1 MTIPSNPKDFCS
13 AMRTRLTGPV
23 LLAVLLAAGCGSQG
37 KLERLRRQSLSAQ
50 MVIADEKELPE
61 IAMGGEPRR
70 DTMVVEDPD
79 GNEVL
84 IMRAVKDENGEMV
97 ATDVIQAARVTARF
111 RNVAERS
118 GKVDLNFRIIV
129 PEAMQDRDW
138 QLRFYPDLFVA
149 EDSLRLDPILIT
161 GEGYRK
167 AQLKG
172 YEHYRRFLDS
182 IAADSTH
189 FVDRFQLEM
198 FLRRNLP
205 DIYRYKTDSTA
216 VSDDEFRSHY
226 GITEQQA
233 LVHYTNQLVVR
244 RNRRKV
250 SRKDEMFRKYVKAPI
265 ITEGLRLDTVIISP
279 DGDILYDYVQ
289 SIHVRPSLRKATV
302 LLSGDIFEEDRRIYR
317 VPRTEPLTFYI
328 SSISG
333 LSDNAVRYKTM
344 VTERRVQANTACY
357 IDFEQGRAEIRKE
370 TGHNRE
376 EMARIEGNLRS
387 LLQHRDFDLDSIVVT
402 ASCSPEGSY
411 EHNRKLSMR
420 RSESVSDYFEGFLKH
435 WRDSVRR
442 NSFHIGLDETWK
454 EEAPTEIRL
463 LSRNNPENWTML
475 DALVREDGI
484 LSGKEKEEY
493 AQMASVREPD
503 LREQRLQKLPSYRHI
518 RESLYPRLRTVRFDF
533 HLHRKGLQK
542 DTVHTTVVDTAYMQ
556 GLQAIRD
563 REYERAVTLLR
574 PYKDYNTAV
583 AFCALDYNASALEV
597 LEPMERT
604 DKVLYLLAILYSRR
618 GEDRRAVE
626 SYLKACRLNPSF
638 VHRGNL
644 DPEIAGLIRRYGLDR
659 EPEENDNN
667 LTFKP

>member
-1 MTIPSNPKDFCS
+1 
-13 AMRTRLTGPV
+13 MRTRLTGAV
-23 LLAVLLAAGCGSQG
+23 LLAVLLVAGCGSQG
-37 KLERLRRQSLSAQ
+37 KLERLRRQSLAAQ

-79 GNEVL
+79 GNDVL

-149 EDSLRLDPILIT
+149 DDSLRLDPILIT

-172 YEHYRRFLDS
+172 YEQYRRFLDS

-233 LVHYTNQLVVR
+233 LAHYTNQLVVR

-250 SRKDEMFRKYVKAPI
+250 GRKDEMFHRYVKAPI
-265 ITEGLRLDTVIISP
+265 VTEGLRLDTVIVSP

-317 VPRTEPLTFYI
+317 VPRTDPLTFYI

-333 LSDNAVRYKTM
+333 LSDDAIRYKT
-344 VTERRVQANTACY
+344 VITERRVQANTACY

-411 EHNRKLSMR
+411 EHNRRLSMR
-420 RSESVSDYFEGFLKH
+420 RSESVSNYFEGFLKH

-442 NSFHIGLDETWK
+442 SGFHIGLDETYQ
-454 EEAPTEIRL
+454 EEAPAEIRL
-463 LSRNNPENWTML
+463 LSRNNPENWSML
-475 DALVREDGI
+475 DALVREDGA

-493 AQMASVREPD
+493 AQTASVREPD
-503 LREQRLQKLPSYRHI
+503 LREQRLQRLPSYRHI

-542 DTVHTTVVDTAYMQ
+542 DTIHTTVVDTAYMR

-563 REYERAVTLLR
+563 REYEQAVTLLR

-618 GEDRRAVE
+618 GDDRRAVE

-644 DPEIAGLIRRYGLDR
+644 DPEISGLIRRYGLDV

>member
-1 MTIPSNPKDFCS
+1 
-13 AMRTRLTGPV
+13 MRTRLTG
-23 LLAVLLAAGCGSQG
+23 AVLLAALLLAGCGPQG
-37 KLERLRRQSLSAQ
+37 KLERLRRQSLAAQ

-79 GNEVL
+79 GNQVL

-97 ATDVIQAARVTARF
+97 ATDVIQAAKITARF

-167 AQLKG
+167 AQKG

-216 VSDDEFRSHY
+216 VSDAEFRSHF

-233 LVHYTNQLVVR
+233 LAHYTNQLVVR

-250 SRKDEMFRKYVKAPI
+250 GRKDEMFRKFVKAPI
-265 ITEGLRLDTVIISP
+265 VTEGLRLDTVIVSP

-333 LSDNAVRYKTM
+333 LSDDAIRYKTV

-411 EHNRKLSMR
+411 EHNRRLSMR

-442 NSFHIGLDETWK
+442 NSFHIGLDDTYR
-454 EEAPTEIRL
+454 EEAPAEIRM

-484 LSGKEKEEY
+484 LSRKEKEEY
-493 AQMASVREPD
+493 AQTASVLEPD
-503 LREQRLQKLPSYRHI
+503 LREQRLQRLPSYRHI

-542 DTVHTTVVDTAYMQ
+542 DTIHTTVVDTAYMR

-563 REYERAVTLLR
+563 REYEQAVTLLR

-618 GEDRRAVE
+618 GDDRRAVE
-626 SYLKACRLNPSF
+626 SYLRACRLNPSF

>member
-1 MTIPSNPKDFCS
+1 
-13 AMRTRLTGPV
+13 MRTRLTGAV
-23 LLAVLLAAGCGSQG
+23 LLAVLLVAGCGSQG
-37 KLERLRRQSLSAQ
+37 KLERLRRQSLAAK

-79 GNEVL
+79 GNQVL

-97 ATDVIQAARVTARF
+97 ATDVIQAAKVTARF

-205 DIYRYKTDSTA
+205 DIYRYKTDSTT

-233 LVHYTNQLVVR
+233 LTHYTNQLVVR

-250 SRKDEMFRKYVKAPI
+250 GRKDEMFRRYVKAPI
-265 ITEGLRLDTVIISP
+265 VTEGLRLDTVIVSP

-317 VPRTEPLTFYI
+317 VPRTDPLTFYI

-333 LSDNAVRYKTM
+333 LSDDAIRYKT
-344 VTERRVQANTACY
+344 VIVERRVQANTACY

-411 EHNRKLSMR
+411 EHNRRLSMR

-435 WRDSVRR
+435 LRDSVRR
-442 NSFHIGLDETWK
+442 SGFHIGLDETYQ
-454 EEAPTEIRL
+454 EEVPAEIRF

-475 DALVREDGI
+475 DALVREDGA
-484 LSGKEKEEY
+484 LSGKEKEDY
-493 AQMASVREPD
+493 AQTASIREPD
-503 LREQRLQKLPSYRHI
+503 LREQRLQRLASYRHI

-542 DTVHTTVVDTAYMQ
+542 DTVHTTVVDTAYMR

-563 REYERAVTLLR
+563 REYEQAVTLLR

-618 GEDRRAVE
+618 GDDRRAVE
-626 SYLKACRLNPSF
+626 SYMKACRLNPSF

-644 DPEIAGLIRRYGLDR
+644 DPEISGLIRRYGLDR
-659 EPEENDNN
+659 EPDENDNN

>member
-1 MTIPSNPKDFCS
+1 MKH
-13 AMRTRLTGPV
+13 MRLTGAV
-23 LLAVLLAAGCGSQG
+23 LLAVLLTGCGPQG
-37 KLERLRRQSLSAQ
+37 KLERLRRQSLAAQ

-97 ATDVIQAARVTARF
+97 ATDVIQAARITARF

-118 GKVDLNFRIIV
+118 GRVDLNFRIII
-129 PEAMQDRDW
+129 PEAMQDRNW
-138 QLRFYPDLFVA
+138 QLRFYPDLFVL

-205 DIYRYKTDSTA
+205 DIYRFKTDSTT
-216 VSDDEFRSHY
+216 VSDEEFRSHY
-226 GITEQQA
+226 GITERQA
-233 LVHYTNQLVVR
+233 LMHYTNQLVVR
-244 RNRRKV
+244 RNRWKVNRKE
-250 SRKDEMFRKYVKAPI
+250 DMFQRYVKVPI
-265 ITEGLRLDTVIISP
+265 VTEGLRLDTVIVSP

-289 SIHVRPSLRKATV
+289 SIHVKPTLRKATV

-333 LSDNAVRYKTM
+333 LTDEAVRYKTI

-357 IDFEQGRAEIRKE
+357 IDFEQGRAEIRRE
-370 TGHNRE
+370 TGNNRE

-402 ASCSPEGSY
+402 ASCSPEGSF

-420 RSESVSDYFEGFLKH
+420 RSESVSDYFEGFLKRY
-435 WRDSVRR
+435 RDSLRR
-442 NSFHIGLDETWK
+442 STFHIGLDDTWK
-454 EEAPTEIRL
+454 EETPPEIRL

-475 DALVREDGI
+475 DALVRTDGS
-484 LSGKEKEEY
+484 LSEHEKEEY
-493 AQMASVREPD
+493 DRTGSVADPD
-503 LREQRLQKLPSYRHI
+503 LREQRIQRLPSYRHI

-542 DTVHTTVVDTAYMQ
+542 DTIHTTVIDTVYMR

-563 REYERAVTLLR
+563 REYEQAVTLLR

-583 AFCALDYNASALEV
+583 AFCAMDYNASALEV
-597 LEPMERT
+597 LEPMART

-618 GEDRRAVE
+618 GDDRKAVE
-626 SYLKACRLNPSF
+626 SYLKACRLNPAF

-644 DPEIAGLIRRYGLDR
+644 DPEIAGLIRRYGLDPTL
-659 EPEENDNN
+659 EDTDNN

>member
-1 MTIPSNPKDFCS
+1 
-13 AMRTRLTGPV
+13 MRTRLTGAV
-23 LLAVLLAAGCGSQG
+23 LLVVLLAAGCGSQG
-37 KLERLRRQSLSAQ
+37 KLERLRRQSLAAQ

-79 GNEVL
+79 GNQVL

-97 ATDVIQAARVTARF
+97 ATDVIQAAKITARF

-216 VSDDEFRSHY
+216 VSDAEFRSHF

-233 LVHYTNQLVVR
+233 LAHYTNQLVVR

-250 SRKDEMFRKYVKAPI
+250 GRKDEMFRKFVKAPI
-265 ITEGLRLDTVIISP
+265 VTEGLRLDTVIVSP

-333 LSDNAVRYKTM
+333 LSDDAIRYKTV

-411 EHNRKLSMR
+411 EHNRRLSMR

-442 NSFHIGLDETWK
+442 NSFHIGLDDTYR
-454 EEAPTEIRL
+454 EEAPAEIRM

-484 LSGKEKEEY
+484 LSRKEKEEY
-493 AQMASVREPD
+493 AQTASVLEPD
-503 LREQRLQKLPSYRHI
+503 LREQRLQRLPSYRHI

-542 DTVHTTVVDTAYMQ
+542 DTIHTTVVDTAYMR

-563 REYERAVTLLR
+563 REYEQAVTLLR

-618 GEDRRAVE
+618 GDDRRAVE
-626 SYLKACRLNPSF
+626 SYLRACRLNPSF

>member
-1 MTIPSNPKDFCS
+1 
-13 AMRTRLTGPV
+13 MRTRLTGAV

-37 KLERLRRQSLSAQ
+37 KLERLRRQSLAAQ

-79 GNEVL
+79 GNQVL

-97 ATDVIQAARVTARF
+97 ATDVIQAAKITARF

-216 VSDDEFRSHY
+216 VSDAEFRSHF

-233 LVHYTNQLVVR
+233 LAHYTNQLVVR

-250 SRKDEMFRKYVKAPI
+250 GRKDEMFRRFVKAPI
-265 ITEGLRLDTVIISP
+265 VTEGLRLDTVIVSP

-333 LSDNAVRYKTM
+333 LSDDAIRYKTV

-411 EHNRKLSMR
+411 EHNRRLSMR

-442 NSFHIGLDETWK
+442 NSFHIGLDDTYR
-454 EEAPTEIRL
+454 EEAPAEIRM

-484 LSGKEKEEY
+484 LSRKEKEEY
-493 AQMASVREPD
+493 AQTASVLEPD
-503 LREQRLQKLPSYRHI
+503 LREQRLQRLPSYRHI

-542 DTVHTTVVDTAYMQ
+542 DTIHTTVVDTAYMR

-563 REYERAVTLLR
+563 REYEQAVTLLR

-618 GEDRRAVE
+618 GDDRRAVE
-626 SYLKACRLNPSF
+626 SYLRACRLNPSF

>member
-1 MTIPSNPKDFCS
+1 MERQRMVKAVFL
-13 AMRTRLTGPV
+13 A
-23 LLAVLLAAGCGSQG
+23 LLCLVGCGPQG

-61 IAMGGEPRR
+61 IAMGDEPRR

-79 GNEVL
+79 GNQVL

-97 ATDVIQAARVTARF
+97 ATDVLQAAKVTARF

-118 GKVDLNFRIIV
+118 GRVDLNFRIIV
-129 PEAMQDRDW
+129 PEAMQDRAW

-172 YEHYRRFLDS
+172 YEHYRKFLDS

-205 DIYRYKTDSTA
+205 DIYRFKTDTTSL
-216 VSDDEFRSHY
+216 SDEEFQSHY
-226 GITEQQA
+226 GVTERQA
-233 LVHYTNQLVVR
+233 LAHYTNQLVVR

-250 SRKDEMFRKYVKAPI
+250 GRKDDMFRKWVKVPI
-265 ITEGLRLDTVIISP
+265 VTEGLRLDTVIVSA

-289 SIHVRPSLRKATV
+289 SIHVKPNLRKATV
-302 LLSGDIFEEDRRIYR
+302 LLSGDVFEEDRRIYR

-333 LSDNAVRYKTM
+333 LSADAVRYKTI
-344 VTERRVQANTACY
+344 VTERKVQANTACY

-370 TGHNRE
+370 TGNNRE

-387 LLQHRDFDLDSIVVT
+387 LLQNRDFDLDSIVVT

-411 EHNRKLSMR
+411 DQNRRLSMR
-420 RSESVSDYFEGFLKH
+420 RSESVSSYFEGFLKH
-435 WRDSVRR
+435 YRDSVRQ
-442 NSFHIGLDETWK
+442 NGFHVGLDDTYQ
-454 EEAPTEIRL
+454 EEKPTEIRL

-475 DALVREDGI
+475 DALVREDEA
-484 LSGKEKEEY
+484 LADWEKEAY
-493 AQMASVREPD
+493 ARTAEVREPD
-503 LREQRLQKLPSYRHI
+503 LREQRLQKMEFYRHV
-518 RESLYPRLRTVRFDF
+518 RAALYPRLRTVRFDF
-533 HLHRKGLQK
+533 HLHRKGLLK
-542 DTVHTTVVDTAYMQ
+542 DTVHTTVVDSAYMR

-563 REYERAVTLLR
+563 REYEQAVTLLR

-583 AFCALDYNASALEV
+583 AFCAMDYNASALEV

-618 GEDRRAVE
+618 GDDRRAVE

-659 EPEENDNN
+659 EPEENNDN

>member
-1 MTIPSNPKDFCS
+1 
-13 AMRTRLTGPV
+13 MRTRLTGAV

-37 KLERLRRQSLSAQ
+37 KLERLRRQSLAAQ

-79 GNEVL
+79 GNQVL

-97 ATDVIQAARVTARF
+97 ATDVIQAAKITARF

-216 VSDDEFRSHY
+216 VSDAEFRSHF

-233 LVHYTNQLVVR
+233 LAHYTNQLVVR

-250 SRKDEMFRKYVKAPI
+250 GRKDEMFRKFVKAPI
-265 ITEGLRLDTVIISP
+265 VTEGLRLDTVIVSP

-333 LSDNAVRYKTM
+333 LSDDAVRYKTV

-411 EHNRKLSMR
+411 EHNRRLSMR

-442 NSFHIGLDETWK
+442 NSFHIGLDDTYR
-454 EEAPTEIRL
+454 EEAPAEIRM

-484 LSGKEKEEY
+484 LSRKEKEEY
-493 AQMASVREPD
+493 AQTASVQEPD
-503 LREQRLQKLPSYRHI
+503 LREQRLQRLPSYRHI

-542 DTVHTTVVDTAYMQ
+542 DTIHTTVVDTAYMR

-563 REYERAVTLLR
+563 REYEQAVTLLR

-618 GEDRRAVE
+618 GDDRRAVE
-626 SYLKACRLNPSF
+626 SYLRACRLNPSF

>member
-1 MTIPSNPKDFCS
+1 
-13 AMRTRLTGPV
+13 MRTRLTGAV
-23 LLAVLLAAGCGSQG
+23 LLAVLLVAGCGSQG
-37 KLERLRRQSLSAQ
+37 KLERIRRQSLAAQ

-79 GNEVL
+79 GNQVL

-97 ATDVIQAARVTARF
+97 ATDVIQAAKITARF

-233 LVHYTNQLVVR
+233 LTHYTNQLVVR

-250 SRKDEMFRKYVKAPI
+250 SRKDDMFRKYVKAPI
-265 ITEGLRLDTVIISP
+265 ATEGLRLDTVIVSP

-289 SIHVRPSLRKATV
+289 SIHVQPSLRKATV

-317 VPRTEPLTFYI
+317 VPRTDPLTFYI

-333 LSDNAVRYKTM
+333 LSDDAVRYKTV

-402 ASCSPEGSY
+402 ASCSPEGSF

-435 WRDSVRR
+435 YRDSVRR
-442 NSFHIGLDETWK
+442 SGFNIGLDETYQ
-454 EEAPTEIRL
+454 EEAPAQIRL

-475 DALVREDGI
+475 DALVREDGS
-484 LSGKEKEEY
+484 LSAKEKEDY
-493 AQMASVREPD
+493 AQTASVREPD
-503 LREQRLQKLPSYRHI
+503 LREQRLQRLPSYRHI

-542 DTVHTTVVDTAYMQ
+542 DTVHTTVVDTAYMR

-563 REYERAVTLLR
+563 REYEQAVTLLR

-618 GEDRRAVE
+618 GDDRRAVE

-659 EPEENDNN
+659 EPEENENN

>member
-1 MTIPSNPKDFCS
+1 MKY
-13 AMRTRLTGPV
+13 MRLTGAV
-23 LLAVLLAAGCGSQG
+23 LLAVLLAGCGPQG
-37 KLERLRRQSLSAQ
+37 KLERLRRQSLAAQ

-79 GNEVL
+79 GNQVL

-118 GKVDLNFRIIV
+118 GRVDLNFRIIV

-138 QLRFYPDLFVA
+138 QLRFYPDLFVL

-161 GEGYRK
+161 GAGYRK

-205 DIYRYKTDSTA
+205 DIYRFKTDSTA
-216 VSDDEFRSHY
+216 VSEEEFRSHY
-226 GITEQQA
+226 GVTERQA
-233 LVHYTNQLVVR
+233 LTHYTNQLLVL

-250 SRKDEMFRKYVKAPI
+250 NRKDDVFRKYVKVPI
-265 ITEGLRLDTVIISP
+265 VTEGLRLDTVIVSP

-289 SIHVRPSLRKATV
+289 SIHVKPSLRKATV

-333 LSDNAVRYKTM
+333 LSDDAVRYKTV
-344 VTERRVQANTACY
+344 VTERRIQANTACY

-387 LLQHRDFDLDSIVVT
+387 LLQRKDFDLDSIVVT
-402 ASCSPEGSY
+402 ASCSPEGSF
-411 EHNRKLSMR
+411 EHNRRLSMR
-420 RSESVSDYFEGFLKH
+420 RSESVSDYFEGFLKRY
-435 WRDSVRR
+435 RDSLKRS
-442 NSFHIGLDETWK
+442 SFHIGLDDTWK
-454 EEAPTEIRL
+454 EEAPAEIRL

-475 DALVREDGI
+475 DALIREDGS
-484 LSGKEKEEY
+484 LSEREKEEY
-493 AQMASVREPD
+493 ARVASIAEPD
-503 LREQRLQKLPSYRHI
+503 QREQRLQHLPSYRHI

-542 DTVHTTVVDTAYMQ
+542 DTVHTTVVDTVYMR

-563 REYERAVTLLR
+563 REYEQAVTLLR

-583 AFCALDYNASALEV
+583 AFCAMDYNASALEV
-597 LEPMERT
+597 LEPMDRT

-618 GEDRRAVE
+618 GDDRKAVE
-626 SYLKACRLNPSF
+626 SYLKACRLNPAF

-644 DPEIAGLIRRYGLDR
+644 DPEIAGLIRRYGLNPT
-659 EPEENDNN
+659 PEGNDNN

>member
-1 MTIPSNPKDFCS
+1 
-13 AMRTRLTGPV
+13 MRTRLTG
-23 LLAVLLAAGCGSQG
+23 AVLLAALLLAGCGSQG
-37 KLERLRRQSLSAQ
+37 KLERLRRASLAAQ

-97 ATDVIQAARVTARF
+97 ATDVIQAAKVTARF

-129 PEAMQDRDW
+129 PEAMQDREW

-216 VSDDEFRSHY
+216 VSEEEFRSHY

-233 LVHYTNQLVVR
+233 LAHYTNQLVVR

-250 SRKDEMFRKYVKAPI
+250 SRKDDMFRKYVKVPI
-265 ITEGLRLDTVIISP
+265 VTEGLRLDTVIVSP

-333 LSDNAVRYKTM
+333 LSDDAVRYKTV

-402 ASCSPEGSY
+402 ASCSPEGSF
-411 EHNRKLSMR
+411 EHNRRLSMR
-420 RSESVSDYFEGFLKH
+420 RSESVSDYFEGFLRH

-442 NSFHIGLDETWK
+442 SSFHIGLDDTYQ
-454 EEAPTEIRL
+454 EEAPAEIRL

-475 DALVREDGI
+475 DALVREDRT
-484 LSGKEKEEY
+484 LSVKEKEEY
-493 AQMASVREPD
+493 ERTATVREPD
-503 LREQRLQKLPSYRHI
+503 LREQRLQRLPSYRHI

-542 DTVHTTVVDTAYMQ
+542 DTIHTTVVDTAYMR

-563 REYERAVTLLR
+563 REYEQAVTLLR

-618 GEDRRAVE
+618 GDDRRAVE

-659 EPEENDNN
+659 EPDENDNN

>member
-1 MTIPSNPKDFCS
+1 MKWRWISV
-13 AMRTRLTGPV
+13 AILLTLV
-23 LLAVLLAAGCGSQG
+23 CFAGCGPQR
-37 KLERLRRQSLSAQ
+37 KLERLRRQSLGAQ

-61 IAMGGEPRR
+61 IEMGAEPRR

-79 GNEVL
+79 GNQVL

-97 ATDVIQAARVTARF
+97 ATDVLQAARVTARF

-118 GKVDLNFRIIV
+118 GRVDLSFRIIV

-138 QLRFYPDLFVA
+138 QLRFYPDLFIR

-161 GEGYRK
+161 GESYRK

-172 YEHYRRFLDS
+172 YEHYQKFLDS

-189 FVDRFQLEM
+189 FIDRFQLEM

-205 DIYRYKTDSTA
+205 DIYRYKTDSTS
-216 VSDDEFRSHY
+216 VSDEEFRSHY
-226 GITEQQA
+226 GITERQA
-233 LVHYTNQLVVR
+233 LTHYTNQLVVR
-244 RNRRKV
+244 RNRWKV
-250 SRKDEMFRKYVKAPI
+250 GRKDQMFRKYVKVPI
-265 ITEGLRLDTVIISP
+265 VTEGLRLDTVIVSP

-289 SIHVRPSLRKATV
+289 SIHVTPSLRKATV

-333 LSDNAVRYKTM
+333 LSDDAVRYKTV

-357 IDFEQGRAEIRKE
+357 IDFDQGRAEIRKE
-370 TGHNRE
+370 IGHNRE

-387 LLQHRDFDLDSIVVT
+387 LLQNRDFDMDSIVVT

-420 RSESVSDYFEGFLKH
+420 RSESVSTYFDGFLRH
-435 WRDSVRR
+435 YRDSVRR
-442 NSFHIGLDETWK
+442 SGFHIGLDDTYQ
-454 EEAPTEIRL
+454 EEAPTEIKL

-475 DALVREDGI
+475 DALVREDEK
-484 LSGKEKEEY
+484 LSEREKEEY
-493 AQMASVREPD
+493 ERTAALREFD

-518 RESLYPRLRTVRFDF
+518 RENLYPRLRTVRFDF

-542 DTVHTTVVDTAYMQ
+542 DTIHTTVVDSVYMR

-563 REYERAVTLLR
+563 REYEQAVTLLR

-604 DKVLYLLAILYSRR
+604 DRVLYLLAILYSRQ
-618 GEDRRAVE
+618 GDDRKAVE
-626 SYLKACRLNPSF
+626 SYLKACRLNPTF
-638 VHRGNL
+638 IHRGNL

-659 EPEENDNN
+659 ELQEDDNN

>member
-1 MTIPSNPKDFCS
+1 MKQRWISGAILVTLIC
-13 AMRTRLTGPV
+13 L
-23 LLAVLLAAGCGSQG
+23 AGCGSQG
-37 KLERLRRQSLSAQ
+37 KLERLRRQSLGAQ

-61 IAMGGEPRR
+61 IEMTAEPRR

-79 GNEVL
+79 GNQVL

-97 ATDVIQAARVTARF
+97 ATDVLQAARVTARF

-118 GKVDLNFRIIV
+118 GRVDLNFRIIV

-138 QLRFYPDLFVA
+138 QLRFYPDLFIL

-161 GEGYRK
+161 GEAYRK

-172 YEHYRRFLDS
+172 YEHYQRFLDS
-182 IAADSTH
+182 ISADSTH

-205 DIYRYKTDSTA
+205 DIYRYKTDSTS
-216 VSDDEFRSHY
+216 VSDEEFQSHY
-226 GITEQQA
+226 GITERQA
-233 LVHYTNQLVVR
+233 LTHYTNQIIVR
-244 RNRRKV
+244 RNRWKV
-250 SRKDEMFRKYVKAPI
+250 GRKDQMFRKYVKVPI
-265 ITEGLRLDTVIISP
+265 VTEGLRLDTVIVSP
-279 DGDILYDYVQ
+279 NGDILYDYVQ
-289 SIHVRPSLRKATV
+289 SIHVTPTLRKATV

-333 LSDNAVRYKTM
+333 LSDDAVRYKTV

-357 IDFEQGRAEIRKE
+357 IDFDQGRAEIRKE
-370 TGHNRE
+370 IGHNKE

-387 LLQHRDFDLDSIVVT
+387 LLQNRDFDLDSIVVT
-402 ASCSPEGSY
+402 ASCSPEGSF
-411 EHNRKLSMR
+411 EHNRRLSMR
-420 RSESVSDYFEGFLKH
+420 RSESVSSYFEGFLRH
-435 WRDSVRR
+435 YRDSVRR
-442 NSFHIGLDETWK
+442 SGFHIGLDDTYQ
-454 EEAPTEIRL
+454 EEAPADIRL

-475 DALVREDGI
+475 DALVREDTN
-484 LSGKEKEEY
+484 LSEREKEEY
-493 AQMASVREPD
+493 ERTAALRELD

-518 RESLYPRLRTVRFDF
+518 RENLYPRLRTVRFDF

-542 DTVHTTVVDTAYMQ
+542 DTIHTTVVDSVYMQ

-563 REYERAVTLLR
+563 REYEQAVTLLR

-583 AFCALDYNASALEV
+583 AFCAMDYNASALEV

-604 DKVLYLLAILYSRR
+604 DRVLYLLAILYSRR
-618 GEDRRAVE
+618 GDDRKAVE
-626 SYLKACRLNPSF
+626 NYLKACRLNPTF
-638 VHRGNL
+638 IHRGNL
-644 DPEIAGLIRRYGLDR
+644 DPEISGLIRRYGLDR
-659 EPEENDNN
+659 ELQEDDNN

>member
-1 MTIPSNPKDFCS
+1 MKWRWISG
-13 AMRTRLTGPV
+13 AI
-23 LLAVLLAAGCGSQG
+23 LLAFVCLAGCGPQG
-37 KLERLRRQSLSAQ
+37 KLERLRRQSLGAQ

-61 IAMGGEPRR
+61 IEMGAEPRR

-79 GNEVL
+79 GNQVL

-97 ATDVIQAARVTARF
+97 ATDVLQAAKVTARF

-118 GKVDLNFRIIV
+118 GRVDLNFRIIV

-138 QLRFYPDLFVA
+138 QLRFYPDLFIR

-172 YEHYRRFLDS
+172 YEHYQKFLDS

-189 FVDRFQLEM
+189 FIDRFQLEM

-205 DIYRYKTDSTA
+205 DIYRYKTDSTS
-216 VSDDEFRSHY
+216 VSDEEFRSHY
-226 GITEQQA
+226 GITEEQA
-233 LVHYTNQLVVR
+233 LTHYTNQLVVR
-244 RNRRKV
+244 RNRWKV
-250 SRKDEMFRKYVKAPI
+250 GRKDQMFRKYVKVPI
-265 ITEGLRLDTVIISP
+265 VTEGLRLDTVIVSP

-289 SIHVRPSLRKATV
+289 SIHVTPSLRKATV

-333 LSDNAVRYKTM
+333 LSDDAVRYKTV

-387 LLQHRDFDLDSIVVT
+387 LLENRDFDLDSIVVT

-420 RSESVSDYFEGFLKH
+420 RSESVSNYFEGFLRH
-435 WRDSVRR
+435 YRDSVRR
-442 NSFHIGLDETWK
+442 SSFHIGLDDSYQEET
-454 EEAPTEIRL
+454 PTEIRL

-475 DALVREDGI
+475 DALVREDA
-484 LSGKEKEEY
+484 SMSDREKEEY
-493 AQMASVREPD
+493 ERTSALREFD

-518 RESLYPRLRTVRFDF
+518 RENLYPRLRTVRFDF

-542 DTVHTTVVDTAYMQ
+542 DTIHTTVVDSVYMR

-563 REYERAVTLLR
+563 REYEQAVTLLR

-604 DKVLYLLAILYSRR
+604 DRVLYLLAILYSRQ
-618 GEDRRAVE
+618 GDDRKAVE
-626 SYLKACRLNPSF
+626 SYLKACRLNPTF

-644 DPEIAGLIRRYGLDR
+644 DPEISGLIRRYGLDR
-659 EPEENDNN
+659 ELQEEDNNN

>member
-1 MTIPSNPKDFCS
+1 
-13 AMRTRLTGPV
+13 MRTRLTG
-23 LLAVLLAAGCGSQG
+23 AVLLAALLLAGCGPQG
-37 KLERLRRQSLSAQ
+37 KLERLRRQSLAAQ

-79 GNEVL
+79 GNAVL

-97 ATDVIQAARVTARF
+97 ATDVLQAAKVTARF

-118 GKVDLNFRIIV
+118 GRVDLNFRIIV
-129 PEAMQDRDW
+129 PEAMQDREW

-216 VSDDEFRSHY
+216 VSEEEFRSHY

-233 LVHYTNQLVVR
+233 LAHYTNQLVVR

-250 SRKDEMFRKYVKAPI
+250 SRKDDMFRKYVKVPI
-265 ITEGLRLDTVIISP
+265 VTEGLRLDTVIVSP

-333 LSDNAVRYKTM
+333 LSDDAVRYKTV

-402 ASCSPEGSY
+402 ASCSPEGSF

-420 RSESVSDYFEGFLKH
+420 RSESVSDYFEGFLRH

-442 NSFHIGLDETWK
+442 SSFHIGLDDTYR
-454 EEAPTEIRL
+454 EEAPAEIRL
-463 LSRNNPENWTML
+463 LSRNNPENWPML
-475 DALVREDGI
+475 DALVREDGT
-484 LSGKEKEEY
+484 LSVKEKEEY
-493 AQMASVREPD
+493 ERTASVREPD

-542 DTVHTTVVDTAYMQ
+542 DTIHTTVVDTAYMR

-563 REYERAVTLLR
+563 REYEQAVTLLR

-583 AFCALDYNASALEV
+583 AFCAMDYNASALEV

-618 GEDRRAVE
+618 GDDRRAVE

-659 EPEENDNN
+659 EPDENDNN

>member
-1 MTIPSNPKDFCS
+1 MKGRWISG
-13 AMRTRLTGPV
+13 ALLLT
-23 LLAVLLAAGCGSQG
+23 LACLAGCGPQR
-37 KLERLRRQSLSAQ
+37 KLERLRRQSLGAQ

-61 IAMGGEPRR
+61 IEMGAEPRR

-79 GNEVL
+79 GNQVL

-97 ATDVIQAARVTARF
+97 ATDVLQAAKVTARF

-118 GKVDLNFRIIV
+118 GRVDLNFRIIV

-138 QLRFYPDLFVA
+138 QLRFYPDLFIR

-161 GEGYRK
+161 GEGYRN

-172 YEHYRRFLDS
+172 YEHYQRFLDS

-189 FVDRFQLEM
+189 FIDRFQLEM

-205 DIYRYKTDSTA
+205 DIYRYKTDSTS
-216 VSDDEFRSHY
+216 VSDEEFRSHY
-226 GITEQQA
+226 GITERQA
-233 LVHYTNQLVVR
+233 LAHYTNQLVVR
-244 RNRRKV
+244 RNRWKV
-250 SRKDEMFRKYVKAPI
+250 GRKDQMFRKYVKVPI
-265 ITEGLRLDTVIISP
+265 VTEGLRLDTVIVSP

-289 SIHVRPSLRKATV
+289 SIHVTPSLRKATV

-333 LSDNAVRYKTM
+333 LSDDAVRYKTV

-387 LLQHRDFDLDSIVVT
+387 LLENRDFDMDSIVVT

-420 RSESVSDYFEGFLKH
+420 RSESVSNYFEGFLRH
-435 WRDSVRR
+435 YRDSVRR
-442 NSFHIGLDETWK
+442 SGFHIGLDDTYQ
-454 EEAPTEIRL
+454 EEGPAEIKL

-475 DALVREDGI
+475 DALVREDANM
-484 LSGKEKEEY
+484 SERDKEEY
-493 AQMASVREPD
+493 ERMSVLREFD

-518 RESLYPRLRTVRFDF
+518 RENLYPRLRTVRFDF

-542 DTVHTTVVDTAYMQ
+542 DTIHTTVVDSVYMR

-563 REYERAVTLLR
+563 REYEQAVTLLR

-604 DKVLYLLAILYSRR
+604 DKVLYLLAILYSRQ
-618 GEDRRAVE
+618 GDDRKAIE
-626 SYLKACRLNPSF
+626 SYLKACRLNPTF

-644 DPEIAGLIRRYGLDR
+644 DPEISGLIRRYGLDR
-659 EPEENDNN
+659 ELQEDDNN
-667 LTFKP
+667 LSFKP

>member
-1 MTIPSNPKDFCS
+1 MKGRWISG
-13 AMRTRLTGPV
+13 ALLLT
-23 LLAVLLAAGCGSQG
+23 LACLAGCGPQR
-37 KLERLRRQSLSAQ
+37 KLERLRRQSLGAQ

-61 IAMGGEPRR
+61 IEMGAEPRR

-79 GNEVL
+79 GNQVL

-97 ATDVIQAARVTARF
+97 ATDVLQAAKVTARF

-118 GKVDLNFRIIV
+118 GRVDLNFRIIV

-138 QLRFYPDLFVA
+138 QLRFYPDLFIR

-172 YEHYRRFLDS
+172 YEHYQRFLDS

-189 FVDRFQLEM
+189 FIDRFQLEM

-205 DIYRYKTDSTA
+205 DIYRYKTDSTS
-216 VSDDEFRSHY
+216 VSDEEFRSHY
-226 GITEQQA
+226 GITERQA
-233 LVHYTNQLVVR
+233 LAHYTNQLVVR

-250 SRKDEMFRKYVKAPI
+250 GRKDQMFRKYVKVPI
-265 ITEGLRLDTVIISP
+265 VTEGLRLDTVIVSP

-289 SIHVRPSLRKATV
+289 SIHVTPSLRKATV

-333 LSDNAVRYKTM
+333 LSDDAVRYKTV

-387 LLQHRDFDLDSIVVT
+387 LLENRDFDMDSIVVT

-420 RSESVSDYFEGFLKH
+420 RSESVSNYFEGFLRH
-435 WRDSVRR
+435 YRDSVRR
-442 NSFHIGLDETWK
+442 SGFHIGLDDTYQ
-454 EEAPTEIRL
+454 EEAPAEIRL

-475 DALVREDGI
+475 DALVREDANM
-484 LSGKEKEEY
+484 SEREKEEY
-493 AQMASVREPD
+493 ERMSVLREFD

-518 RESLYPRLRTVRFDF
+518 RENLYPRLRTVRFDF

-542 DTVHTTVVDTAYMQ
+542 DTIHTTVVDSVYMR

-563 REYERAVTLLR
+563 REYEQAVTLLR

-604 DKVLYLLAILYSRR
+604 DKVLYLLAILYSRQ
-618 GEDRRAVE
+618 GDDRKAIE
-626 SYLKACRLNPSF
+626 SYLKACRLNPTF

-644 DPEIAGLIRRYGLDR
+644 DPEISGLIRRYGLDR
-659 EPEENDNN
+659 ELQEDDNN
-667 LTFKP
+667 LSFKP

>member
-1 MTIPSNPKDFCS
+1 
-13 AMRTRLTGPV
+13 MRTRLTG
-23 LLAVLLAAGCGSQG
+23 AVLLAALLLAGCGSQG
-37 KLERLRRQSLSAQ
+37 KLERLRRASLAAQ

-149 EDSLRLDPILIT
+149 QDSLRLDPILIT

-333 LSDNAVRYKTM
+333 LSDDAVRYKTM

>member
-1 MTIPSNPKDFCS
+1 MH
-13 AMRTRLTGPV
+13 ARLTAAA
-23 LLAVLLAAGCGSQG
+23 LLGAALLLAGCGPQG
-37 KLERLRRQSLSAQ
+37 KLERLRRQALAAQ

-79 GNEVL
+79 GNQVL

-97 ATDVIQAARVTARF
+97 ATDVLQAARVTARF

-118 GKVDLNFRIIV
+118 GRVDLNFRIIV
-129 PEAMQDRDW
+129 PEAMQDREW
-138 QLRFYPDLFVA
+138 QLRFYPDLFVQ
-149 EDSLRLDPILIT
+149 EDSVRLDPILIT

-216 VSDDEFRSHY
+216 VSDEEFRSHY
-226 GITEQQA
+226 GITERQA
-233 LVHYTNQLVVR
+233 LEHYTNQLVVL

-250 SRKDEMFRKYVKAPI
+250 GRKDEMFRKYVKVPI
-265 ITEGLRLDTVIISP
+265 VTEGLRLDTVIVSP

-289 SIHVRPSLRKATV
+289 SIHVKPSLRKATV
-302 LLSGDIFEEDRRIYR
+302 LLSGDIYEEDRRIYR
-317 VPRTEPLTFYI
+317 VPRTDPLTFYI

-333 LSDNAVRYKTM
+333 LSDDAVRYKTV

-387 LLQHRDFDLDSIVVT
+387 LLQNKDFDLDSIVVT

-411 EHNRKLSMR
+411 EHNRRLSMR
-420 RSESVSDYFEGFLKH
+420 RSESVSDYFESFLRH
-435 WRDSVRR
+435 YRDSVRR
-442 NSFHIGLDETWK
+442 SGFHIGLDDTFR
-454 EEAPTEIRL
+454 EEEPADIRL

-475 DALVREDGI
+475 DALVREDGS
-484 LSGKEKEEY
+484 LSEKEKEEY
-493 AQMASVREPD
+493 ARTESAGQPD
-503 LREQRLQKLPSYRHI
+503 LREQRLQKLSSYRHI

-542 DTVHTTVVDTAYMQ
+542 DTVHTTVVDSVYMR

-563 REYERAVTLLR
+563 REYEQAVTLLR

-583 AFCALDYNASALEV
+583 AFCAMDYNASALEV

-618 GEDRRAVE
+618 GDDRKAVE
-626 SYLKACRLNPSF
+626 SFLKACRLNPSF

-644 DPEIAGLIRRYGLDR
+644 DPEIAGLIRRYGLD
-659 EPEENDNN
+659 PEEKENY
-667 LTFKP
+667 LTFNP

>member
-1 MTIPSNPKDFCS
+1 
-13 AMRTRLTGPV
+13 MRTRLIG
-23 LLAVLLAAGCGSQG
+23 AVLLAALLLAGCGPQG
-37 KLERLRRQSLSAQ
+37 KLERLRRQSLAAQ

-79 GNEVL
+79 GNAVL

-97 ATDVIQAARVTARF
+97 ATDVLQAAKVTARF

-129 PEAMQDRDW
+129 PEAMQDREW

-182 IAADSTH
+182 IAADSTR

-216 VSDDEFRSHY
+216 VSEEEFRSHY

-233 LVHYTNQLVVR
+233 LAHYTNQLVVR

-250 SRKDEMFRKYVKAPI
+250 SRKDDMFRKFVKVPI
-265 ITEGLRLDTVIISP
+265 VTEGLRLDTVIVSP

-317 VPRTEPLTFYI
+317 VPRTDPLTFYI

-333 LSDNAVRYKTM
+333 LSDDAVRYKTV

-402 ASCSPEGSY
+402 ASCSPEGSF

-420 RSESVSDYFEGFLKH
+420 RSESVSDYFEAFLRH

-442 NSFHIGLDETWK
+442 SSFHIGLDDTYR
-454 EEAPTEIRL
+454 EEAPAEIRL

-475 DALVREDGI
+475 DALVREDGD
-484 LSGKEKEEY
+484 LSAKEKEDYERT
-493 AQMASVREPD
+493 ASVLEPD
-503 LREQRLQKLPSYRHI
+503 LREQRLQRLPSYRHI

-542 DTVHTTVVDTAYMQ
+542 DTVHTTVVDTAYMR

-563 REYERAVTLLR
+563 REYEQAVTLLR

-583 AFCALDYNASALEV
+583 AFCAMDYTASALEV

-618 GEDRRAVE
+618 GDDRRAVE

-659 EPEENDNN
+659 EPDGNDNN

>member
-1 MTIPSNPKDFCS
+1 MH
-13 AMRTRLTGPV
+13 TRISGA
-23 LLAVLLAAGCGSQG
+23 LLLVALLLAGCGPQG
-37 KLERLRRQSLSAQ
+37 KLERLRRQSLSAR

-79 GNEVL
+79 GNQVL

-97 ATDVIQAARVTARF
+97 ATDVLQAAKVTARF

-118 GKVDLNFRIIV
+118 GRVDLNFRIIV
-129 PEAMQDRDW
+129 PEAMQDREW
-138 QLRFYPDLFVA
+138 QLRFYPDLFVL

-205 DIYRYKTDSTA
+205 DIYRYKTDSTT
-216 VSDDEFRSHY
+216 VSEEEFRSHY
-226 GITEQQA
+226 GVTEQQA
-233 LVHYTNQLVVR
+233 LTHYTNQLVVR

-250 SRKDEMFRKYVKAPI
+250 SRKDDMFRKYVKVPI
-265 ITEGLRLDTVIISP
+265 VTEGLRLDTVIVSP

-289 SIHVRPSLRKATV
+289 SIHVKPSLRKATV

-333 LSDNAVRYKTM
+333 LSDDAVRYKTV

-387 LLQHRDFDLDSIVVT
+387 LLQNKDFDLDSIVVT
-402 ASCSPEGSY
+402 ASCSPEGTY
-411 EHNRKLSMR
+411 EHNRRLSMR

-435 WRDSVRR
+435 YRDSVRR
-442 NSFHIGLDETWK
+442 NGFSIGLDETWR
-454 EEAPTEIRL
+454 EETPTDIRL

-475 DALVREDGI
+475 DALVREDGS
-484 LSGKEKEEY
+484 LSEREKEEY
-493 AQMASVREPD
+493 ARTASVGQPD
-503 LREQRLQKLPSYRHI
+503 LREQLLQRLPSYRHI

-542 DTVHTTVVDTAYMQ
+542 DTVHTTVIDSVYMR

-563 REYERAVTLLR
+563 REYEQAVTLLR
-574 PYKDYNTAV
+574 PYRDYNTAV

-618 GEDRRAVE
+618 GDDRRAVE

-638 VHRGNL
+638 IHRGNL
-644 DPEIAGLIRRYGLDR
+644 DPEIAGLIRRYGL
-659 EPEENDNN
+659 EPEGPDNN

>member
-1 MTIPSNPKDFCS
+1 
-13 AMRTRLTGPV
+13 MRTRLTGAV
-23 LLAVLLAAGCGSQG
+23 LLAVLFAAGCGSQG
-37 KLERLRRQSLSAQ
+37 KLERLRRQSLAAQ

-79 GNEVL
+79 GNQVL

-97 ATDVIQAARVTARF
+97 ATDVIQAAKITARF

-216 VSDDEFRSHY
+216 VSDAEFRSHF

-233 LVHYTNQLVVR
+233 LAHYTNQLVVR

-250 SRKDEMFRKYVKAPI
+250 GRKDEMFRKFVKAPI
-265 ITEGLRLDTVIISP
+265 VTEGLRLDTVIVSP

-333 LSDNAVRYKTM
+333 LSDDAVRYKTV

-411 EHNRKLSMR
+411 EHNRRLSMR

-442 NSFHIGLDETWK
+442 NSFHIGLDDTYRK
-454 EEAPTEIRL
+454 EAPVEIRM

-484 LSGKEKEEY
+484 LSRKEKEEY
-493 AQMASVREPD
+493 AQTASVLEPD
-503 LREQRLQKLPSYRHI
+503 LREQRLQRLPSYRHI

-542 DTVHTTVVDTAYMQ
+542 DTIHTTVVDTAYMR

-563 REYERAVTLLR
+563 REYEQAVTLLR

-618 GEDRRAVE
+618 GDDRRAVE
-626 SYLKACRLNPSF
+626 SYLRACRLNPSF

>member
-1 MTIPSNPKDFCS
+1 MKWRWIS
-13 AMRTRLTGPV
+13 AAILLTLV
-23 LLAVLLAAGCGSQG
+23 CLAGCGPQR
-37 KLERLRRQSLSAQ
+37 KLERLRRQSLGAQ

-61 IAMGGEPRR
+61 IEMGSEPRR

-79 GNEVL
+79 GNQVL

-97 ATDVIQAARVTARF
+97 ATDVLQAARVTARF

-118 GKVDLNFRIIV
+118 GRVDLNFRIIV

-138 QLRFYPDLFVA
+138 QLRFYPDLFIR

-161 GEGYRK
+161 GESYRK
-167 AQLKG
+167 SQLKG
-172 YEHYRRFLDS
+172 YEHYQKFLDS

-189 FVDRFQLEM
+189 FIDRFQLEI

-205 DIYRYKTDSTA
+205 DIYRYKTDSTS
-216 VSDDEFRSHY
+216 VSDEEFRSHY
-226 GITEQQA
+226 GITERQA
-233 LVHYTNQLVVR
+233 LTHYTNQLVVR
-244 RNRRKV
+244 RNRWKV
-250 SRKDEMFRKYVKAPI
+250 GRKDQMFRKYVKVPI
-265 ITEGLRLDTVIISP
+265 VTEGLRLDTVIVSP

-289 SIHVRPSLRKATV
+289 SIHVTPTLRKATV

-333 LSDNAVRYKTM
+333 LSDDAVRYKTV
-344 VTERRVQANTACY
+344 VTERKVQANTACY

-370 TGHNRE
+370 TGHNLE

-387 LLQHRDFDLDSIVVT
+387 LLQNRDFDMDSIVVT

-420 RSESVSDYFEGFLKH
+420 RSESVSNYFEGFLRH
-435 WRDSVRR
+435 YRDSVRK
-442 NSFHIGLDETWK
+442 SGFHIGLDETYQ
-454 EEAPTEIRL
+454 EEAPAEIRL
-463 LSRNNPENWTML
+463 LSRNNPENWSML
-475 DALVREDGI
+475 DALIREDEK
-484 LSGKEKEEY
+484 LSEREKDEY
-493 AQMASVREPD
+493 EQTAALREYD

-518 RESLYPRLRTVRFDF
+518 RENLYPRLRTVRFDF

-542 DTVHTTVVDTAYMQ
+542 DTIHTTVVDSVYMR

-563 REYERAVTLLR
+563 REYEQAVTLLR

-604 DKVLYLLAILYSRR
+604 DKVLYLLAILYSRQ
-618 GEDRRAVE
+618 GDDRKAVE
-626 SYLKACRLNPSF
+626 SYLKACRLNPAF

-659 EPEENDNN
+659 ELQENDNN

>member
-1 MTIPSNPKDFCS
+1 
-13 AMRTRLTGPV
+13 MRTRLTGAV
-23 LLAVLLAAGCGSQG
+23 LLAVLLVAGCGSQG
-37 KLERLRRQSLSAQ
+37 KLERLRRQSLAAQ

-97 ATDVIQAARVTARF
+97 ATDVIQAAKITARF

-205 DIYRYKTDSTA
+205 DIYRYKTDSTT
-216 VSDDEFRSHY
+216 VSDAEFRSHY

-233 LVHYTNQLVVR
+233 LTHYTNQLVVR

-250 SRKDEMFRKYVKAPI
+250 DRKDEMFRRYVKAPI
-265 ITEGLRLDTVIISP
+265 VTEGLRLDTVIVSP

-317 VPRTEPLTFYI
+317 VPRTDPLTFYI

-333 LSDNAVRYKTM
+333 LSDDAIRYKT
-344 VTERRVQANTACY
+344 VIVERRVQANTACY

-411 EHNRKLSMR
+411 EHNRRLSMR
-420 RSESVSDYFEGFLKH
+420 RSESVSDYFEGFLRH

-442 NSFHIGLDETWK
+442 SGFHIGLDDTYQ
-454 EEAPTEIRL
+454 EEAPAEIRL
-463 LSRNNPENWTML
+463 LSRNNPENWSML
-475 DALVREDGI
+475 DALVREDGA
-484 LSGKEKEEY
+484 LSGKEKEDY
-493 AQMASVREPD
+493 AQTATIREPD
-503 LREQRLQKLPSYRHI
+503 LREQRLQRLPSYRHI

-542 DTVHTTVVDTAYMQ
+542 DTVHTTVVDTAYMR

-563 REYERAVTLLR
+563 REYEQAVTLLR

-618 GEDRRAVE
+618 GDDRRAVE

-644 DPEIAGLIRRYGLDR
+644 DPEISGLIRRYGLDR
-659 EPEENDNN
+659 EPDANDNN

>member
-1 MTIPSNPKDFCS
+1 
-13 AMRTRLTGPV
+13 MRTRLTG
-23 LLAVLLAAGCGSQG
+23 AVLLAALLLAGCGPQG
-37 KLERLRRQSLSAQ
+37 KLQRLRRQSLAAR

-79 GNEVL
+79 GNQVL

-97 ATDVIQAARVTARF
+97 ATDVLQAARVTARF

-189 FVDRFQLEM
+189 FVDRFQLEV

-226 GITEQQA
+226 GVTEQQA
-233 LVHYTNQLVVR
+233 LTHYTNQLVVR
-244 RNRRKV
+244 RNRWKV
-250 SRKDEMFRKYVKAPI
+250 SRKDDMFRRYVKAPI
-265 ITEGLRLDTVIISP
+265 VTEGLRLDSVIVSP

-289 SIHVRPSLRKATV
+289 TIHVRPSLRKATV

-333 LSDNAVRYKTM
+333 LSDDAVRYKTV

-387 LLQHRDFDLDSIVVT
+387 LLQHKDFDLDSIVVT

-411 EHNRKLSMR
+411 EHNRRLSMR
-420 RSESVSDYFEGFLKH
+420 RSESVSDYFEGFLRH

-442 NSFHIGLDETWK
+442 SGFHIGLDDTYR
-454 EEAPTEIRL
+454 EEEPAQIRL

-475 DALVREDGI
+475 DALVREDGA
-484 LSGKEKEEY
+484 LSAKEKEEY
-493 AQMASVREPD
+493 ERTASVREPD
-503 LREQRLQKLPSYRHI
+503 LREQRLQKLPAYRHI

-542 DTVHTTVVDTAYMQ
+542 DTVHTTVVDTAYMR

-563 REYERAVTLLR
+563 REYEQAVTLLR

-618 GEDRRAVE
+618 GDDRRAVE

>member
-1 MTIPSNPKDFCS
+1 
-13 AMRTRLTGPV
+13 MRTRLIG
-23 LLAVLLAAGCGSQG
+23 AVLLAALLLAGCGPQG
-37 KLERLRRQSLSAQ
+37 KLERLRRQSLAAQ

-79 GNEVL
+79 GNAVL

-97 ATDVIQAARVTARF
+97 ATDVLQAAKVTARF

-129 PEAMQDRDW
+129 PEAMQDREW

-182 IAADSTH
+182 IAADSTR

-198 FLRRNLP
+198 FLQRNLP

-216 VSDDEFRSHY
+216 VSEEEFRSHY

-233 LVHYTNQLVVR
+233 LAHYTNQLVVR

-250 SRKDEMFRKYVKAPI
+250 SRKDDMFRKFVKVPI
-265 ITEGLRLDTVIISP
+265 VTEGLRLDTVIVSP

-317 VPRTEPLTFYI
+317 VPRTDPLTFYI

-333 LSDNAVRYKTM
+333 LSDDAVRYKTV

-402 ASCSPEGSY
+402 ASCSPEGSF

-420 RSESVSDYFEGFLKH
+420 RSESVSDYFEAFLRH

-442 NSFHIGLDETWK
+442 SSFHIGLDDTYR
-454 EEAPTEIRL
+454 EEAPAEIRL

-475 DALVREDGI
+475 DALVREDGD
-484 LSGKEKEEY
+484 LSAKEKEDYERT
-493 AQMASVREPD
+493 ASVLEPD
-503 LREQRLQKLPSYRHI
+503 LREQRLQRLPSYRHI

-542 DTVHTTVVDTAYMQ
+542 DTVHTTVVDTAYMR

-563 REYERAVTLLR
+563 REYEQAVTLLR

-618 GEDRRAVE
+618 GDDRRAVE

-659 EPEENDNN
+659 EPDGNDNN

>member
-1 MTIPSNPKDFCS
+1 
-13 AMRTRLTGPV
+13 MRTRLTGAV

-37 KLERLRRQSLSAQ
+37 KLERLRRQSLAAQ

-79 GNEVL
+79 GNQVL

-97 ATDVIQAARVTARF
+97 ATDVIQAAKITARF

-216 VSDDEFRSHY
+216 VSDAEFRSHF

-233 LVHYTNQLVVR
+233 LAHYTNQLVVR

-250 SRKDEMFRKYVKAPI
+250 GRKDEMFRKFVKAPI
-265 ITEGLRLDTVIISP
+265 VTEGLRLDTVIVSP

-333 LSDNAVRYKTM
+333 LSDDAVRYKTV

-387 LLQHRDFDLDSIVVT
+387 LLQHRDFDLDSIVIT

-411 EHNRKLSMR
+411 EHNRRLSMR

-442 NSFHIGLDETWK
+442 NSFHIGLDDTYR
-454 EEAPTEIRL
+454 EEAPAEIRM

-484 LSGKEKEEY
+484 LSRKEKEEY
-493 AQMASVREPD
+493 AQTASVQEPD
-503 LREQRLQKLPSYRHI
+503 LREQRLQRLPSYRHI

-542 DTVHTTVVDTAYMQ
+542 DTIHTTVVDTAYMR

-563 REYERAVTLLR
+563 REYEQAVTLLR

-618 GEDRRAVE
+618 GDDRRAVE
-626 SYLKACRLNPSF
+626 SYLRACRLNPSF

>member
-1 MTIPSNPKDFCS
+1 MH
-13 AMRTRLTGPV
+13 TRWTA
-23 LLAVLLAAGCGSQG
+23 AVLLAALLLAGCGPQG
-37 KLERLRRQSLSAQ
+37 KLERLRRQSLAAQ

-61 IAMGGEPRR
+61 IAMGGETRR

-79 GNEVL
+79 GNQVL

-97 ATDVIQAARVTARF
+97 ATDVLQAAKVTARF

-118 GKVDLNFRIIV
+118 GRVDLNFRIIV
-129 PEAMQDRDW
+129 PEAMQDREW
-138 QLRFYPDLFVA
+138 QLRFYPDLFVL
-149 EDSLRLDPILIT
+149 EDSVRLDPILIT

-172 YEHYRRFLDS
+172 YEHYRRFLES
-182 IAADSTH
+182 IEADSTR

-216 VSDDEFRSHY
+216 VSEEEFRSHY
-226 GITEQQA
+226 GITERQA
-233 LVHYTNQLVVR
+233 LDHYTNQLVVR

-250 SRKDEMFRKYVKAPI
+250 GRKDEMVRKYVKVPI
-265 ITEGLRLDTVIISP
+265 VTEGLRLDTVLVSP

-289 SIHVRPSLRKATV
+289 SIHVKPSLRKATV
-302 LLSGDIFEEDRRIYR
+302 LLSGDIYEEDRRIYR
-317 VPRTEPLTFYI
+317 VPRTDPLTFYI

-333 LSDNAVRYKTM
+333 LSDDAVRYKTV
-344 VTERRVQANTACY
+344 VTERKVQANTACY

-387 LLQHRDFDLDSIVVT
+387 LLQNRDYDLDSIVVT

-411 EHNRKLSMR
+411 EHNRRLSMR

-435 WRDSVRR
+435 YRDSVRR
-442 NSFHIGLDETWK
+442 NGFHIGLDETFR
-454 EEAPTEIRL
+454 EEAPAEIRL

-475 DALVREDGI
+475 DALIREDES
-484 LSGKEKEEY
+484 LSEKEKEDY
-493 AQMASVREPD
+493 VRTASAGQPD
-503 LREQRLQKLPSYRHI
+503 LREQQLQRLPSYRHI
-518 RESLYPRLRTVRFDF
+518 RECLYPRLRTVRFDF

-542 DTVHTTVVDTAYMQ
+542 DTVHTTVVDSVYMR

-563 REYERAVTLLR
+563 REYEQAVTLLR

-618 GEDRRAVE
+618 GDDRKAVE
-626 SYLKACRLNPSF
+626 SFLKACRLNPSF

-644 DPEIAGLIRRYGLDR
+644 DPEISGLIRRYGLD
-659 EPEENDNN
+659 PEEKDNY
-667 LTFKP
+667 LTFNP

>member
-1 MTIPSNPKDFCS
+1 
-13 AMRTRLTGPV
+13 MRTRLIG
-23 LLAVLLAAGCGSQG
+23 AVLLAALLLAGCGPQG
-37 KLERLRRQSLSAQ
+37 KLERLRRQSLAAQ

-79 GNEVL
+79 GNAVL

-97 ATDVIQAARVTARF
+97 ATDVLQAAKVTARF

-129 PEAMQDRDW
+129 PEAMQDREW

-216 VSDDEFRSHY
+216 VSEEEFRSHY

-233 LVHYTNQLVVR
+233 LAHYTNQLVVR

-250 SRKDEMFRKYVKAPI
+250 SRKDDMFRKFVKVPI
-265 ITEGLRLDTVIISP
+265 VTEGLRLDTVIVSP

-317 VPRTEPLTFYI
+317 VPRTDPLTFYI

-333 LSDNAVRYKTM
+333 LSDDAVRYKTV

-402 ASCSPEGSY
+402 ASCSPEGSF

-420 RSESVSDYFEGFLKH
+420 RSESVSDYFEAFLRH

-442 NSFHIGLDETWK
+442 SSFHIGLDDTYR
-454 EEAPTEIRL
+454 EEAPAEIRL

-475 DALVREDGI
+475 DALVREDGD
-484 LSGKEKEEY
+484 LSAKEKEDYERT
-493 AQMASVREPD
+493 ASVLEPD
-503 LREQRLQKLPSYRHI
+503 LREQRLQRLPSYRHI

-542 DTVHTTVVDTAYMQ
+542 DTVHTTVVDTAYMR

-563 REYERAVTLLR
+563 REYEQAVTLLR

-583 AFCALDYNASALEV
+583 AFCAMDYNASALEV

-618 GEDRRAVE
+618 GDDRRAVE

-659 EPEENDNN
+659 EPDGNDNN

>member
-1 MTIPSNPKDFCS
+1 MKH
-13 AMRTRLTGPV
+13 MRLTGAV
-23 LLAVLLAAGCGSQG
+23 LLAVLLTGCGPQG
-37 KLERLRRQSLSAQ
+37 KLERLRRQSLAAQ

-97 ATDVIQAARVTARF
+97 ATDVIQAAKITARF

-118 GKVDLNFRIIV
+118 GRVDLNFRIII
-129 PEAMQDRDW
+129 PEAMQDRNW
-138 QLRFYPDLFVA
+138 QLRFYPDLFVL

-205 DIYRYKTDSTA
+205 DIYRFKTDSTT
-216 VSDDEFRSHY
+216 VSDEEFRSHY
-226 GITEQQA
+226 GITERQA
-233 LVHYTNQLVVR
+233 LMHYTNQLVVR

-250 SRKDEMFRKYVKAPI
+250 NRKEDMFQRYVKVPI
-265 ITEGLRLDTVIISP
+265 VTEGLRLDTVIVSP

-289 SIHVRPSLRKATV
+289 SIHVKPTLRKATV

-333 LSDNAVRYKTM
+333 LTDEAVRYKTI

-357 IDFEQGRAEIRKE
+357 IDFEQGRAEIRRE
-370 TGHNRE
+370 TGNNRE

-402 ASCSPEGSY
+402 ASCSPEGSF

-420 RSESVSDYFEGFLKH
+420 RSESVSDYFEGFLKRY
-435 WRDSVRR
+435 RDSLRR
-442 NSFHIGLDETWK
+442 STFHIGLDDTWK
-454 EEAPTEIRL
+454 EETPPEIRL

-475 DALVREDGI
+475 DALVRTDGS
-484 LSGKEKEEY
+484 LSKHEKEEY
-493 AQMASVREPD
+493 DRTGSVADPD
-503 LREQRLQKLPSYRHI
+503 LREQRLQRLPSYRHI

-542 DTVHTTVVDTAYMQ
+542 DTIHTTVIDTVYMR

-563 REYERAVTLLR
+563 REYEQAVTLLR

-583 AFCALDYNASALEV
+583 AFCAMDYNASALEV
-597 LEPMERT
+597 LEPMART

-618 GEDRRAVE
+618 GDDRKAVE
-626 SYLKACRLNPSF
+626 SYLKACRLNPAF
-638 VHRGNL
+638 VHRGNP
-644 DPEIAGLIRRYGLDR
+644 DPEIAGLIRRYGLDPTL
-659 EPEENDNN
+659 EDTDNN

>member
-1 MTIPSNPKDFCS
+1 MKQ
-13 AMRTRLTGPV
+13 MRSTS
-23 LLAVLLAAGCGSQG
+23 AVLLVVIILYGCGSQG
-37 KLERLRRQSLSAQ
+37 KLERLRRQSLAAQ

-61 IAMGGEPRR
+61 IAMGAEPRR

-79 GNEVL
+79 GNQVL

-97 ATDVIQAARVTARF
+97 ATDVIQAAKITARF

-118 GKVDLNFRIIV
+118 GRVDLNFRIIV

-138 QLRFYPDLFVA
+138 QLRFYPDLFVL

-161 GEGYRK
+161 GAGYRK

-172 YEHYRRFLDS
+172 YEQYRRFLDS

-205 DIYRYKTDSTA
+205 DIYQFKTDSTT
-216 VSDDEFRSHY
+216 VSDEEFRSHY
-226 GITEQQA
+226 GITEKQA
-233 LVHYTNQLVVR
+233 LAHYTNQLVVR
-244 RNRRKV
+244 RNRWKV
-250 SRKDEMFRKYVKAPI
+250 SRKDDMFRKYVKVPI
-265 ITEGLRLDTVIISP
+265 VTEGLRLDTVIVSP
-279 DGDILYDYVQ
+279 DGDIFYDYVQ
-289 SIHVRPSLRKATV
+289 SIHVKPSLRKATV

-333 LSDNAVRYKTM
+333 LSDDAVRYKTV

-387 LLQHRDFDLDSIVVT
+387 LLQNRDFDLDSIVVT
-402 ASCSPEGSY
+402 ASCSPEGSF

-420 RSESVSDYFEGFLKH
+420 RSESVSNYFESFLKRY
-435 WRDSVRR
+435 RDSLQR
-442 NSFHIGLDETWK
+442 STFQIGLDDTWK
-454 EEAPTEIRL
+454 EEAPTDIRL

-475 DALVREDGI
+475 DALVREDGS
-484 LSGKEKEEY
+484 LSERDKDEY
-493 AQMASVREPD
+493 ARTVSVTDPD
-503 LREQRLQKLPSYRHI
+503 LREQRIQRLPSYRHI

-542 DTVHTTVVDTAYMQ
+542 DTIHTTVVDTVYMR

-563 REYERAVTLLR
+563 REYEQAVTLLR

-583 AFCALDYNASALEV
+583 AFCAMDYNASALEV
-597 LEPMERT
+597 LEPMART

-618 GEDRRAVE
+618 GDDRKAVE

-644 DPEIAGLIRRYGLDR
+644 DPEIAGLIRRYGLDPN
-659 EPEENDNN
+659 PEDNNN